1 MPTLQACPTSQLAES
16 VHHHNF
22 PYLYNCKGPVWA
34 DHVPRNQSLHE
45 ELEDELSLDDE
56 LLLEELEDDV
66 SLEEELSLDALEDDD
81 EDP

>member
-1 MPTLQACPTSQLAES
+1 MTGKSRGVERA
-16 VHHHNF
+16 
-22 PYLYNCKGPVWA
+22 
-34 DHVPRNQSLHE
+34 QSLDE